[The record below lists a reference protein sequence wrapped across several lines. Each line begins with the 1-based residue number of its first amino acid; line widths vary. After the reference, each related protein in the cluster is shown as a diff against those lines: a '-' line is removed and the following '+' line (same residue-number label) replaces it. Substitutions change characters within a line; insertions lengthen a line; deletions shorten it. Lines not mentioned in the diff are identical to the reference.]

1 MQIMHVNTR
10 SPAPVYRE
18 KLSPSLWTL
27 VAAALGAP
35 MIALAL
41 SPVDLTLALIG
52 GVAVSAVIIALL
64 IWLSPSVSVADGEL
78 RAGRAHID
86 VALLGDAEA
95 LAGEEARTARGRE
108 FDPRSWTLV
117 RGGIDGAVRIAV
129 LDANDPAPFW
139 IISSRTPDRLAA
151 ALRRA
156 QSYAAHS
163 MQM

>member
-1 MQIMHVNTR
+1 MHVNTR
-10 SPAPVYRE
+10 SPATVYRE

-41 SPVDLTLALIG
+41 SPVDLT
-52 GVAVSAVIIALL
+52 IALL
-64 IWLSPSVSVADGEL
+64 GGAGVSIAIISLLIWWSPSVTVADGEL

-86 VALLGDAEA
+86 VALLGDAEP
-95 LAGEEARTARGRE
+95 LQGEQARAARGRDL
-108 FDPRSWTLV
+108 DPRSWTLV
-117 RGGIDGAVRIAV
+117 RGGIDGAIRVPV

-156 QSYAAHS
+156 RA
-163 MQM
+163 

>member
-1 MQIMHVNTR
+1 MHVDTR
-10 SPAPVYRE
+10 SPAAVYRE

-35 MIALAL
+35 MIALVL
-41 SPVDLTLALIG
+41 SPVDMTLALIG
-52 GVAVSAVIIALL
+52 GVVVSAVLIALL
-64 IWLSPSVSVADGEL
+64 LAASPSVSVEDGEL

-86 VALLGDAEA
+86 VHLLGEAEA
-95 LAGEEARTARGRE
+95 LTGEDARAARGRD

-117 RGGIDGAVRIAV
+117 RGGIDGAVRIPV

-156 QSYAAHS
+156 RA
-163 MQM
+163 

>member
-1 MQIMHVNTR
+1 MQNMHVDTR
-10 SPAPVYRE
+10 SSASVYRE

-35 MIALAL
+35 MIALVL
-41 SPVDLTLALIG
+41 SPVDMTLALLG
-52 GVAVSAVIIALL
+52 GAVVSALIIALL
-64 IWLSPSVSVADGEL
+64 LAASPSVSVTGGEL

-86 VALLGDAEA
+86 VHLLGDAEV
-95 LAGEEARTARGRE
+95 LVGEEARAARGPE
-108 FDPRSWTLV
+108 LGPRSWTLV
-117 RGGIDGAVRIAV
+117 RGGIDGVVRIPI

-156 QSYAAHS
+156 RD
-163 MQM
+163 